1 MFKPVYA
8 LLQASLLIIII
19 LTVCYDYGTYYSVET
34 NPFHFFV
41 SYLTFNGDTNRI
53 LLGDFWFGLH
63 RGSLQILQPMIER
76 HIAIWLW
83 DPVFLF
89 LLQLPLATI
98 FLILSLI
105 MLILRSFNSQ
115 MRQ

>member
-8 LLQASLLIIII
+8 LLQASLLVMII
-19 LTVCYDYGTYYSVET
+19 LTVCYDYANYFSSEKDPVY
-34 NPFHFFV
+34 FFI
-41 SYLTFNGDTNRI
+41 SYLTFNGDTDRI

-115 MRQ
+115 MR

>member
-19 LTVCYDYGTYYSVET
+19 LTVCYDYATYYSFEK
-34 NPFHFFV
+34 NPVHFFI
-41 SYLTFNGDTNRI
+41 SYLTFNGDTNRL
-53 LLGDFWFGLH
+53 LLGDFWFELH

-105 MLILRSFNSQ
+105 MFILRSFNSQ